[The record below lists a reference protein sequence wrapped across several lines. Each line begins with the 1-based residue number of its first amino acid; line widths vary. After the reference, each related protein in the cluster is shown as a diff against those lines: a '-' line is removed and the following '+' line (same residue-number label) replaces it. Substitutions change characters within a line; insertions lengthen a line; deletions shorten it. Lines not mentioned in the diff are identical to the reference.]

1 MIHKGGVKMLPT
13 IAIIGSGVSG
23 LTAAYLLRK
32 THEVTLFESENRFG
46 GHSHTHAITGSDG
59 KVRNIDSGFI
69 VHNDRTY
76 PNLIRIFNELGIQT
90 QQTEMSM
97 SINCKG
103 CGLQYA
109 GGRGLPGIAAQPW
122 KLLTPKFLKLLINVP
137 RFHKAAHKLLVEGNS
152 DLTWGEFLIKEKFD
166 QYFINHFAIPLVS
179 CVWSSGDS
187 DSLEYPALHL
197 FEFLNHHGL
206 LSIKNSPTWR
216 TIVGG
221 SQMYVAEILKLIP
234 NKRSEKVSIVSR
246 SNDGVLVNGEKFDY
260 AIIATHAD
268 DALKILSDATP
279 DEKSNLAAV
288 GYSTNKTQL
297 HSDSSV
303 MPKVK
308 GAKAS
313 WNYLMNS
320 CNDEKSSVIVS
331 YWMNKLM
338 RLDGADQYFV
348 TLNSNQK
355 NVLAEMNYT
364 HPIFTKSAVTAAKKL
379 RSAGGERLAFA
390 GAHLG
395 WGFHEDGAKSGID
408 AAKKFGAKW

>member
-1 MIHKGGVKMLPT
+1 MKPR

-23 LTAAYLLRK
+23 LTASYLLRNSY
-32 THEVTLFESENRFG
+32 EVTLFESENRFG
-46 GHSHTHAITGSDG
+46 GHSHTHSITGSDG

-76 PNLIRIFNELGIQT
+76 PNLIRIFNELGIKT
-90 QQTEMSM
+90 QPTEMSM
-97 SINCKG
+97 SINCRG

-109 GGRGLPGIAAQPW
+109 GGRGFPGIAAQPW
-122 KLLTPKFLKLLINVP
+122 KLLNIKFLKLLINVP
-137 RFHKAAHKLLVEGNS
+137 RFHRAAKNLLVTNNS
-152 DLTWGEFLIKEKFD
+152 TLTWGEFLKEENFD

-179 CVWSSGDS
+179 CVWSSGDEA
-187 DSLEYPALHL
+187 SLEYPALHL

-206 LSIKNSPTWR
+206 LSVKNSPQWR

-221 SQMYVAEILKLIP
+221 SKMYVEAILQLIP
-234 NKRSEKVSIVSR
+234 DKRIEKVNSVQR
-246 SNDGVLVNGEKFDY
+246 NNDGILVNNEKFDY

-268 DALKILSDATP
+268 DALRILQDATEE
-279 DEKSNLAAV
+279 EKADLVAIK
-288 GYSTNKTQL
+288 YSKNRTQL
-297 HSDSSV
+297 HSDSRV
-303 MPKVK
+303 MPEAK

-320 CNDEKSSVIVS
+320 CHETKQDVIVS

-338 RLDGADQYFV
+338 NLDGSDQYFV
-348 TLNSNQK
+348 TLNANQSK
-355 NVLAEMNYT
+355 VIAEMNYT
-364 HPIFTKSAVTAAKKL
+364 HPIFTKGAVSAAKRL
-379 RSAGGERLAFA
+379 RGAGGDRLAFA

-408 AAKKFGAKW
+408 AAKKFGATW

>member
-1 MIHKGGVKMLPT
+1 MKPT

-23 LTAAYLLRK
+23 LTAGYLLRNS
-32 THEVTLFESENRFG
+32 HEVTIFESETRFG
-46 GHSHTHAITGSDG
+46 GHSHTHDVTGSDG

-76 PNLIRIFNELGIQT
+76 PNLIRIFNELGIKT
-90 QQTEMSM
+90 QDTEMSM
-97 SINCKG
+97 SINCED

-122 KLLTPKFLKLLINVP
+122 RLLNPKFLNLLINVP
-137 RFHKAAHKLLVEGNS
+137 KFHKAAHKLLAEGNS
-152 DLTWGEFLIKEKFD
+152 DLTWGEFLKREGFNS
-166 QYFINHFAIPLVS
+166 YFVNHFAIPLVA

-197 FEFLNHHGL
+197 FQFLNHHGL

-216 TIVGG
+216 TIIGG
-221 SQMYVAEILKLIP
+221 SNSYVSAILNLIP
-234 NKRSEKVSIVSR
+234 NKKMERVTSVKRSS
-246 SNDGVLVNGEKFDY
+246 DGVLVNGDKFDF

-268 DALKILSDATP
+268 QALEILTDATP
-279 DEKSNLAAV
+279 EESADLAAI
-288 GYSTNKTQL
+288 GYSKNRTQL
-297 HSDSSV
+297 HSDSEV
-303 MPKVK
+303 MPDAK

-313 WNYLMNS
+313 WNYLMSS
-320 CNDEKSSVIVS
+320 CVDQKSSVIVS

-338 RLDGADQYFV
+338 NLDGRDQYFV
-348 TLNSNQK
+348 TLNSNQS
-355 NVLAEMNYT
+355 NVIAEMNYT
-364 HPIFTKSAVTAAKKL
+364 HPIFTKAAVAAAKRL
-379 RSAGGERLAFA
+379 RNSGGPRLAFA

-408 AAKKFGAKW
+408 AAKKFGATW

>member
-1 MIHKGGVKMLPT
+1 MIHKEGVNVRPT

-23 LTAAYLLRK
+23 LTAAYLLRD

-46 GHSHTHAITGSDG
+46 GHSHTHTIVGSDN
-59 KVRNIDSGFI
+59 KSRNIDSGFI

-76 PNLIRIFNELGIQT
+76 PNLIRIFGELGIKT
-90 QQTEMSM
+90 QKTEMSM

-122 KLLTPKFLKLLINVP
+122 KLINPKFLKLLINVP
-137 RFHKAAHKLLVEGNS
+137 RFHKAAHKLLAEGNS
-152 DLTWGEFLIKEKFD
+152 NLTWGEFLQNEKFD
-166 QYFINHFAIPLVS
+166 SYFINHFAIPLVS

-206 LSIKNSPTWR
+206 LSVKNSPTWR
-216 TIVGG
+216 TIIGG
-221 SQMYVAEILKLIP
+221 SQMYVNEILKQIP
-234 NKRSEKVSIVSR
+234 NKRQEKVTSIVRQS
-246 SNDGVLVNGEKFDY
+246 DFVEINGEKFDY

-268 DALKILSDATP
+268 EALRILKDATS
-279 DEKSNLAAV
+279 DERADLSAIN
-288 GYSTNKTQL
+288 YSTNRTQL
-297 HSDSSV
+297 HSDESV
-303 MPKVK
+303 MPKAN

-320 CNDEKSSVIVS
+320 CTDNKSSVVVS

-338 RLDGADQYFV
+338 RLDGPDQYFV
-348 TLNSNQK
+348 TLNANQK
-355 NVLAEMNYT
+355 KVITEMTYT
-364 HPIFTKSAVTAAKKL
+364 HPIFTKAAVAAAKRL
-379 RSAGGERLAFA
+379 RSSGGERLAFA

-408 AAKKFGAKW
+408 AAKKFGATW

>member
-1 MIHKGGVKMLPT
+1 MKPS

-23 LTAAYLLRK
+23 LTAAYLLRNS
-32 THEVTLFESENRFG
+32 HQVTLFESEFRFG
-46 GHSHTHAITGSDG
+46 GHSHTHSIIGSDG
-59 KVRNIDSGFI
+59 QTRNIDSGFI

-76 PNLIRIFNELGIQT
+76 PNLIRIFNELGIST
-90 QQTEMSM
+90 QKTEMSM

-122 KLLTPKFLKLLINVP
+122 KLINPKFLKLLINVP
-137 RFHKAAHKLLVEGNS
+137 RFHKAAHKLLAEGNS
-152 DLTWGEFLIKEKFD
+152 NLTWGEFLQSEKFD
-166 QYFINHFAIPLVS
+166 TYFINHFAIPLVS

-216 TIVGG
+216 TIIGG
-221 SQMYVAEILKLIP
+221 SKMYVDEILKLIP
-234 NKRSEKVSIVSR
+234 DHRNVKVTSVSR
-246 SNDGVLVNGEKFDY
+246 LSDCVLVNNEKYDY

-268 DALKILSDATP
+268 DALKILTDATTEERT
-279 DEKSNLAAV
+279 DLSAI
-288 GYSTNKTQL
+288 GYSKNKTQL
-297 HSDSSV
+297 HSDESV
-303 MPKVK
+303 MPNAS

-320 CNDEKSSVIVS
+320 CADNKSSVIVS

-338 RLDGADQYFV
+338 RLNGPDQYFV
-348 TLNSNQK
+348 TLNANQN
-355 NVLAEMNYT
+355 NVIAEMNYT
-364 HPIFTKSAVTAAKKL
+364 HPIFTKAAVAAAKRL
-379 RSAGGERLAFA
+379 RNSGGARLAFA

-408 AAKKFGAKW
+408 AAKKFGATW